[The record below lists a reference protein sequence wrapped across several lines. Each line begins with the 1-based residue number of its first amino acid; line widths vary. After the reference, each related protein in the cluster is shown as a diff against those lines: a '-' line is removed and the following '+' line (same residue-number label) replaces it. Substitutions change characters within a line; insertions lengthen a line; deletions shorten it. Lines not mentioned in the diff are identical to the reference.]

1 MSAEPALRLDNF
13 RYLTGLGRKPF
24 SALLDVC
31 VGMETKGKHVRDHFF
46 SIEYD
51 ARRQAWKAL
60 VGNSHSYFQPG
71 GLEVI
76 MPSDG
81 GLDLRLSLRMGY
93 LHPQHSSLKGTYSV
107 YAHKLFFEGA
117 KNREDGFIYVGLTK
131 HGWRQRLTG
140 HLQAARSGSNTLFHK
155 ALRAKPM
162 IISSTVLLVAA
173 DEDEA
178 MAFEE
183 DQVSKFSLYID
194 NRNGLNMIPGGRAGL
209 RFLHDRAVGRAVTI
223 EDREVALDN
232 LLKSRRISLPNP
244 AVATHWND
252 PEYAARVMCG
262 RPGRFSVDDLGN
274 IADLHAV
281 GYSADAVA
289 GSFGVSSRRVLDFV
303 SGKTYNRVRK

>member
-1 MSAEPALRLDNF
+1 
-13 RYLTGLGRKPF
+13 
-24 SALLDVC
+24 
-31 VGMETKGKHVRDHFF
+31 
-46 SIEYD
+46 
-51 ARRQAWKAL
+51 
-60 VGNSHSYFQPG
+60 
-71 GLEVI
+71 
-76 MPSDG
+76 
-81 GLDLRLSLRMGY
+81 
-93 LHPQHSSLKGTYSV
+93 
-107 YAHKLFFEGA
+107 
-117 KNREDGFIYVGLTK
+117 
-131 HGWRQRLTG
+131 
-140 HLQAARSGSNTLFHK
+140 
-155 ALRAKPM
+155 M

-194 NRNGLNMIPGGRAGL
+194 NRNGLNMIPGGQGPAL

-281 GYSADAVA
+281 G
-289 GSFGVSSRRVLDFV
+289 VLGRC
-303 SGKTYNRVRK
+303 SCG